1 MRIERKVERQAP
13 FSIIVEGEVCSA
25 YPGETIAAVLI
36 ERGPAIGRTP
46 SGAARGLFCNM
57 GTCSLC
63 SVTLLPEGR
72 RVRACLT
79 AAEPGQEIGL
89 G

>member
-1 MRIERKVERQAP
+1 MRIERRVERQTP
-13 FSIIVEGEVCSA
+13 FSIVVEGETLPA

-36 ERGPAIGRTP
+36 ERSPTIGRTA

-63 SVTLLPEGR
+63 MVTLLPEGR

-79 AAEPGQEIGL
+79 PAEPGLEIGL
-89 G
+89 V

>member
-1 MRIERKVERQAP
+1 MRIERQVERQAP
-13 FSIIVEGEVCSA
+13 FSLTVAGGTVSA
-25 YPGETIAAVLI
+25 YPGETIATVLI
-36 ERGPAIGRTP
+36 ERGPIIGRTP

-63 SVTLLPEGR
+63 MVTLLPEGR

-79 AAEPGQEIGL
+79 PAEPGQEIEL
-89 G
+89 V